1 MMAIYKVALV
11 IRTGNGRNFSWS
23 PLLSV
28 VSGSGLFSKF
38 GANMIVFTAPIE
50 RHRSGLTATVIYG
63 QLAKNAAK
71 ICLVIKW
78 QTKTYSDAIASLGLQ
93 MLDNLNHALSL
104 WSGPQSNQ
112 FEMFKIASFSVTS
125 MEF

>member
-1 MMAIYKVALV
+1 MEEISRGLPCYQL
-11 IRTGNGRNFSWS
+11 
-23 PLLSV
+23 
-28 VSGSGLFSKF
+28 SGSGLFSKF

-50 RHRSGLTATVIYG
+50 RHRSGLVATVIYD

-93 MLDNLNHALSL
+93 MLDDLNHAFGLSL

-112 FEMFKIASFSVTS
+112 FEMFKIASFSVAS